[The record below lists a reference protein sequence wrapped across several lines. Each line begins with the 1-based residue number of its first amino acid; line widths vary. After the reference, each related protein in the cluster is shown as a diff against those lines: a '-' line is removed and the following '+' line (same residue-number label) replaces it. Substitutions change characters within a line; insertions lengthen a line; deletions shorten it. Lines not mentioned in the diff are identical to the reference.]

1 MGHEAL
7 RAWVEG
13 GDLVAAVG
21 GPAGACATVAR
32 ALLVAG
38 SKSFTHTV
46 IALERY
52 QPLLEHLL
60 QEAGGEVCTLTS
72 LVVLDWSRIRVQAD
86 EVCSLKLHCCNC
98 CVVEVCTLK
107 SHS

>member
-1 MGHEAL
+1 MQIKGKVGHEAL
-7 RAWVEG
+7 RAWIEG

-60 QEAGGEVCTLTS
+60 QEAGAEVCTLTS
-72 LVVLDWSRIRVQAD
+72 PCVLFLFLISVFGNEAD
-86 EVCSLKLHCCNC
+86 GCAP
-98 CVVEVCTLK
+98 
-107 SHS
+107 